1 MEPNNE
7 TYDVGRVIYFINPKD
22 ESVIPALI
30 TEVIIRRRLNAQ
42 TTASYVTN
50 IITKSGS
57 RNIELNPVETM
68 LFASLGEVRLFMIE
82 KTTKK
87 IDQIISIAERV
98 AEKLNPGQA
107 DNDNPDSVQLVG
119 SGTDADAHVVTLP
132 DGSTAR
138 LKV

>member
-1 MEPNNE
+1 MESDNE
-7 TYDVGRVIYFINPKD
+7 TYDVGDIVYFINPKD

-42 TTASYVTN
+42 TMASYVTN
-50 IITKSGS
+50 IITRSGI
-57 RNIELNPVETM
+57 RDLELNPTETV
-68 LFASLGEVRLFMIE
+68 LFANLNDVKLFMIE

-87 IDQIISIAERV
+87 IDQIITV
-98 AEKLNPGQA
+98 AAKTSDKLKPKQQSAPTSNLE
-107 DNDNPDSVQLVG
+107 NSDSG
-119 SGTDADAHVVTLP
+119 HIVTLP